1 MSATVLLK
9 DIVDALD
16 MQFDEMRSFL
26 DLETGQV
33 HTVSRDE
40 MRAVEESDEDE
51 EGEEDE
57 DEETKL
63 LKRIVWMDESILELP
78 DKFEVNEWS
87 IMEDFSLSVTSNRIR
102 DDLLTAIAG
111 KGAFRYFKDTIRR
124 HRIEQEWYAFRDEA
138 LREIAKD
145 WCEENHVP
153 WR

>member
-1 MSATVLLK
+1 MPATVLLK
-9 DIVDALD
+9 DIVGALEI
-16 MQFDEMRSFL
+16 QFDEMRSFV

-40 MRAVEESDEDE
+40 MRAAEESGEDEDDE
-51 EGEEDE
+51 E

-102 DDLLTAIAG
+102 DDLLRAIEG

-124 HRIEQEWYAFRDEA
+124 HGIEKEWYAFRDQA

-145 WCEENHVP
+145 WCEENHIP